1 MIKNSKSLTESSASK
16 EWRWGTAVMPEGGDR
31 QQVPTMTLILVY
43 FLSWFEMSFDESEN
57 NLGSSLPLMT
67 IKVSVTHLL
76 RALIMKCNG
85 WSNGNKWAVHL
96 RAPIDNIL
104 VVEYKYRNSL
114 FIKARNNYKKNQ
126 NPKIHTNTDPKVTPS
141 HFLSKQTFS
150 LSNLSI
156 RVFLANTTPVCSISF

>member
-1 MIKNSKSLTESSASK
+1 
-16 EWRWGTAVMPEGGDR
+16 MPKGGDR

-85 WSNGNKWAVHL
+85 
-96 RAPIDNIL
+96 
-104 VVEYKYRNSL
+104 
-114 FIKARNNYKKNQ
+114 
-126 NPKIHTNTDPKVTPS
+126 
-141 HFLSKQTFS
+141 
-150 LSNLSI
+150 
-156 RVFLANTTPVCSISF
+156 